1 MEGKIIQGRRLLH
14 CCAQKEMFA
23 VLQPE
28 QSHRLPISQD
38 VWEHPSGVPGE
49 TCLSTVQH
57 PPELSLETA
66 SGSHNALFDQ
76 QKNTRNL
83 SSQEGMIKGMSFGQ
97 GVEMDQTCTFAR
109 FAGCWAGEGREGS
122 LRNRVCL
129 ELLLNS
135 FFNTAFSIISYPLD
149 TPPK

>member
-1 MEGKIIQGRRLLH
+1 
-14 CCAQKEMFA
+14 MFD

-38 VWEHPSGVPGE
+38 VWEHLCGAPGE

-57 PPELSLETA
+57 TPPENSLETA
-66 SGSHNALFDQ
+66 PGSQYASFYQ

-97 GVEMDQTCTFAR
+97 RVEMDQICPFAR
-109 FAGCWAGEGREGS
+109 SAGCWAGEGREGS
-122 LRNRVCL
+122 L
-129 ELLLNS
+129 
-135 FFNTAFSIISYPLD
+135 
-149 TPPK
+149 